1 MNTTQ
6 HTLKLAAASLAA
18 AALLALTGCA
28 GMTDRERGTATGAA
42 AGAVGGA
49 ILSGG
54 STAGTLGGAAVGDQ
68 GQTNSF
74 VSYRLPGSR

>member
-1 MNTTQ
+1 MNTMN
-6 HTLKLAAASLAA
+6 HTLKFTASALAV
-18 AALLALTGCA
+18 AALLTLSACA

-54 STAGTLGGAAVGDQ
+54 GAAGTLGGAAIGGVIGNQ
-68 GQTNSF
+68 VTK
-74 VSYRLPGSR
+74 PK

>member
-6 HTLKLAAASLAA
+6 HTLKLATASLAA

-54 STAGTLGGAAVGDQ
+54 STAGTLGGAAVGGVIGNQ
-68 GQTNSF
+68 VTK
-74 VSYRLPGSR
+74 PK